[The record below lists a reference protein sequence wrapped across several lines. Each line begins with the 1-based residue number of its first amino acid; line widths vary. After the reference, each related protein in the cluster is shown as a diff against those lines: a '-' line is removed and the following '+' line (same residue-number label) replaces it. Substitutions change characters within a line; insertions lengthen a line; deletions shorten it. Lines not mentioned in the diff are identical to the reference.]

1 MPHTLSQLKE
11 IAREY
16 NDAHKPIPLNQPKA
30 ALLAQLEQRGAMAE
44 AQGQDTVAALIDAV
58 AREAAIWA
66 LKAEDRRR
74 WAERDESR
82 RRRRQRRRVTPAD
95 ADAGTAA

>member
-44 AQGQDTVAALIDAV
+44 AQDTVAALIDAV

-82 RRRRQRRRVTPAD
+82 RRRRKRRRVTPAD